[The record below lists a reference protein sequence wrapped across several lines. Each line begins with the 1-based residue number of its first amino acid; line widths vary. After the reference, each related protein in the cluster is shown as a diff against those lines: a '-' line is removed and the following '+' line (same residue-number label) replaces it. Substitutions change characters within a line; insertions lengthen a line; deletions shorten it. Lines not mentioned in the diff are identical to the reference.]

1 MTATHACGTGTTLSL
16 SSMTQQ
22 LKFLHQSLRDGCY
35 LMSNKEMIRLIHNK
49 EVKAL
54 CNTIKRA
61 RSQRNA
67 TTNNEDFDYWH
78 GIMEH
83 HLEILGVLLKTGEKK

>member
-1 MTATHACGTGTTLSL
+1 MTATLAHGIGITLSL

-22 LKFLHQSLRDGCY
+22 LKFLHQSSRDECY
-35 LMSNKEMIRLIHNK
+35 LMNDKELKRLHS
-49 EVKAL
+49 A
-54 CNTIKRA
+54 IKRA

>member
-1 MTATHACGTGTTLSL
+1 MTATHACGIGTTLSL

-22 LKFLHQSLRDGCY
+22 LKFLHQSSRDECY
-35 LMSNKEMIRLIHNK
+35 LMNDKELKRLHS
-49 EVKAL
+49 A
-54 CNTIKRA
+54 IKRA

>member
-1 MTATHACGTGTTLSL
+1 
-16 SSMTQQ
+16 
-22 LKFLHQSLRDGCY
+22 
-35 LMSNKEMIRLIHNK
+35 MSNKEMIRLIHNK